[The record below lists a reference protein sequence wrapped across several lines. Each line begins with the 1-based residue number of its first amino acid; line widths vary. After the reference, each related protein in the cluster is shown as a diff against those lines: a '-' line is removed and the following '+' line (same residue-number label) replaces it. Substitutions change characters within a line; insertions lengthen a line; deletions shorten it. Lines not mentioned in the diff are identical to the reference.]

1 MSINT
6 PNSMLAAQIVSYNKG
21 QETQSR
27 ESKDKKEQERL
38 LNLQMQQ
45 AKQQKVQQ
53 NTASAKQGVL
63 A

>member
-6 PNSMLAAQIVSYNKG
+6 PHSSLAAQVVSYNKG
-21 QETQSR
+21 QELQSR

-38 LNLQMQQ
+38 LNQQLQQ
-45 AKQQKVQQ
+45 AKQMQAQQKTA
-53 NTASAKQGVL
+53 NTGKGIL

>member
-6 PNSMLAAQIVSYNKG
+6 PNSLLAAQIVSFNKG

-27 ESKDKKEQERL
+27 ESNEKKEQARQ

-45 AKQQKVQQ
+45 AKQQMIQQ

>member
-6 PNSMLAAQIVSYNKG
+6 PNSLLAAQLISYNKG

-38 LNLQMQQ
+38 LNLQLQQ
-45 AKQQKVQQ
+45 ARQQQVKQ